1 LATPTDPL
9 MDDAGLADARRTEHS
24 QHSIAGIGDGVE
36 QRVALFVGLEARQIS
51 AATDLVAPL
60 SPGLEPL
67 WLVKSKRA
75 ALLLGGLRLVRAD
88 KVGES
93 VGVDEL
99 ELLSQLGRHRALV
112 VLEPKAQLLGDSI
125 EQIAIV
131 DRRCRND
138 EHVPPALRNVI
149 EQPRRRTLL

>member
-1 LATPTDPL
+1 MLDVDAAQLVENQPRPTPSTQPAVLNDLQVHIDVVAVACALLSVLATPTDPL

-75 ALLLGGLRLVRAD
+75 ALLLGELRLMRAD

-99 ELLSQLGRHRALV
+99 ELL
-112 VLEPKAQLLGDSI
+112 
-125 EQIAIV
+125 
-131 DRRCRND
+131 
-138 EHVPPALRNVI
+138 
-149 EQPRRRTLL
+149 